1 MLKDLDDTGTVARW
15 VETWAYNC
23 RDCKI
28 YDTDGVHVGQHPIPD
43 TDKGLSLLPR
53 GGLVQILYQTA
64 KRLGLDLRLGVRVT
78 EFYEDETQ
86 ASVVV
91 GGKRVQGD
99 CLIFADGANSR
110 GRAAVSS
117 RNVQP
122 YYSGFSIFRGKAD
135 GTALLQD
142 PRCHWLLGPEN
153 KVDQAAG
160 FAGPGMYVQ
169 LATCGGGRASFC
181 MGITQVSMCRPSW
194 IGCDL
199 GLTRLKHAQPKGN
212 FWTTPVDKEEMLE
225 KISSWRCTDQIR
237 PVIEAM
243 SKDQFLLCPL
253 LRAGVLDSWVSPTGR
268 IAVIGDAA
276 HPFFPTSAQGASQAI
291 EDAATLAITLTLAG
305 KNNIK
310 LGLQAMEA
318 MRCVH

>member
-1 MLKDLDDTGTVARW
+1 MLKDLDDTGIVARW

-78 EFYEDETQ
+78 EFYEEETQ

-91 GGKRVQGD
+91 GGERVQGD

-160 FAGPGMYVQ
+160 FAGPEMYVQ

-199 GLTRLKHAQPKGN
+199 GLTRLKHAQPEGN
-212 FWTTPVDKEEMLE
+212 FWTTPIDKEEMLE